1 MAFGDI
7 GDDVVIT
14 QTLSGETAYIDITYA
29 STTAKTYYSNNGIT
43 DLSGVYDYIIDG
55 ILDAT
60 VKNDTSGAI
69 ITGLIPGS
77 TWVVHV
83 ESAGDLSGGKKQ
95 INIKG
100 PPAKPVPGSNF
111 TIREFTNKIH
121 FDFETDSSIW
131 NHGVPYSAKVIIKSL
146 NNANTF
152 KSVTKPLSNTD
163 RSFDITDLS
172 HNTPYELK
180 VQLEN
185 KEHGVGPMS
194 DSIVFSTDDNRA
206 AVNILSATGLQ
217 SLVSSSAESYV
228 DICFNVG
235 TSLNKARTG
244 DIVRFALDDS
254 TTLMS
259 ESSVINVKAGDSY
272 VRLQSKLLTGG
283 AHTIKLL
290 VRRENSDNVNSTSD
304 GNASNSASFTTRF
317 KPDAPSVTVNPIND
331 LDNKIVFTFDAGAN
345 NGWPLSNDNTCVG
358 SVCYKAVITAED
370 NTVEGAS
377 TASNELI
384 VNPGEVTL
392 TKDQLTELSGVTLNS
407 KVRIN
412 VVKRIANG
420 DVNDGAI
427 SNLELDAT
435 AHPHFLLFYIV
446 DPDISSVTMTES
458 DAPNQNYLHI
468 EYVLGTDAVHA
479 TESKL
484 TAYIRHDKE
493 WDVNDP
499 KTASAEFSSA
509 FTLGPELVGADV
521 AINSGVSDGSNVYL
535 LLELNNKGKTDY
547 KIANVTLKDR
557 EPEPALVN
565 LFGWSDHGTD
575 NDTAA
580 FDFEFDKPTNG
591 ILANQRFEVWLKDL
605 SSGVFKNVASDLD
618 ADKLRAGGVTIRALI
633 AKTDIVDA
641 SGLSFSEEGYSAPS
655 QLSFGVAQT
664 NTNYPLTSSDFTDGF
679 TNDQGKVT
687 QAVASVKYHPV
698 NIEITSVAVNSSNGL
713 SVEVTGTNL
722 SGLNY
727 LITVFNSSS
736 NQYITLLDSAAGTFS
751 ENDGEA
757 LTVTTMSPILTK
769 PEYRLVLQVKDGADV
784 RSKDTLVFTH
794 ELAPVIDT
802 SVPLIQVIGTK
813 NVDNALNSGTT
824 IDVSGRYAVSIDPN
838 GSVLTDVEAMYYSD
852 NLDTSFV
859 KVEVPVLKPD
869 EPTTENYTAYLEFTN
884 REGAILIAANAKG
897 MDAHHFYAPQ

>member
-14 QTLSGETAYIDITYA
+14 QTLSGETAYIDISYA

-69 ITGLIPGS
+69 ITGLEPGS

-83 ESAGDLSGGKKQ
+83 ESVTDLSGGKKQ

-131 NHGVPYSAKVIIKSL
+131 NYGTPKEAKVIIKTL

-152 KSVTKPLSNTD
+152 KSVPKVLSNTD
-163 RSFDITDLS
+163 RSFDITDLC

-185 KEHGVGPMS
+185 EEHGVGPMS
-194 DSIVFSTDDNRA
+194 DSIVFSTNNNRA

-235 TSLNKARTG
+235 TSLNKARKG

-259 ESSVINVKAGDSY
+259 ESSVIDVNEAGDSY

-290 VRRENSDNVNSTSD
+290 VRRENSENVNSTSD
-304 GNASNSASFTTRF
+304 GNTSNSVSFTTRF
-317 KPDAPSVTVNPIND
+317 KPDAPSVTVDPKNATGEAID
-331 LDNKIVFTFDAGAN
+331 FTFAAGDN
-345 NGWPLSNDNTCVG
+345 NGWTSDAL
-358 SVCYKAVITAED
+358 YKAVITAAYD
-370 NTVEGAS
+370 TVEGAS
-377 TASNELI
+377 TASNEIDLTPNQ
-384 VNPGEVTL
+384 VSSGLVSL
-392 TKDQLTELSGVTLNS
+392 TKDDLTELSGVTLNS
-407 KVRIN
+407 NVRIN

-479 TESKL
+479 TESVL
-484 TAYIRHDKE
+484 TAYIRHDE
-493 WDVNDP
+493 AWDLPPN
-499 KTASAEFSSA
+499 TASAEFSSS

-547 KIANVTLKDR
+547 NTTEVKLKDK

-580 FDFEFDKPTNG
+580 FDFEFDKPTSG
-591 ILANQRFEVWLKDL
+591 ILANQSFEVWLKDL
-605 SSGVFKNVASDLD
+605 SSGVFKKVDSNLT

-641 SGLSFSEEGYSAPS
+641 SGLSFGEDGYSAPS

-664 NTNYPLTSSDFTDGF
+664 NPNYDLTSSDFTDGF

-736 NQYITLLDSAAGTFS
+736 NGNIGLNNGATGIFS
-751 ENDGEA
+751 KNDGET
-757 LTVTTMSPILTK
+757 LTVTTNTPISTK
-769 PEYRLVLQVKDGADV
+769 IEYRLVLQARDNNNGVPNQ
-784 RSKDTLVFTH
+784 DTHLFTH
-794 ELAPVIDT
+794 ALAPVIDT
-802 SVPLIQVIGTK
+802 SVPLIQVIGIK

-824 IDVSGRYAVSIDPN
+824 IDVSGQYAVSIDPN

-852 NLDTSFV
+852 NLDASFV
-859 KVEVPVLKPD
+859 KVDVPVLKPD
-869 EPTTENYTAYLEFTN
+869 EPTTENYTAYLDFTN